1 MSDFSASESDFFGDD
16 FTKDLKKFYLDNIIT
31 DIDKYIVL
39 IKDSNL
45 KLYQEEI
52 KEKIEDW
59 QRDAQTNE
67 FNLFAKWLSLFAIKI
82 ESCKKAEEFKFLIH
96 RLHLYLDDLLV
107 ALTDSEE
114 MFKKHT
120 LENHSRKELYLYCR
134 HGIQEFLLPIENV
147 LEVISKAKV
156 SPLPDYHFGISGVLA
171 VRGEIFPVY
180 NLIEFGFQEIEEK
193 VVYYVI
199 CDYQG
204 ARFAVPVTQTDQL
217 LTVDSKE
224 MQQADSRRD
233 FITAHFISSFI
244 IKDKKSVMVFDLEKL
259 VA

>member
-1 MSDFSASESDFFGDD
+1 MSDFNANESDFFGDD
-16 FTKDLKKFYLDNIIT
+16 FTKDLKKYYLDNIIT

-39 IKDSNL
+39 IKDTNL
-45 KLYQEEI
+45 SLYQEEV
-52 KEKIEDW
+52 KNKIEDW

-67 FNLFAKWLSLFAIKI
+67 FLLFSNWLTEFGAKLEL
-82 ESCKKAEEFKFLIH
+82 CKKSEEFKLLIH
-96 RLHLYLDDLLV
+96 RLHLYLDDLLLNLV
-107 ALTDSEE
+107 DSEVL
-114 MFKKHT
+114 FKKHT
-120 LENHSRKELYLYCR
+120 LQNHSRKELYLYCR

-147 LEVISKAKV
+147 LEVISKAVV

-180 NLIEFGFQEIEEK
+180 NLIEFGFQPIQEK
-193 VVYYVI
+193 IIYYVI
-199 CDYQG
+199 CDFQG

-224 MQQADSRRD
+224 MQQADAKRD